1 MVKVKVRLFA
11 SLRENREKEMEIN
24 LNKGSIVL
32 DIIEDLKIDRKDA
45 AIILVNGR
53 SGNINSLL
61 VDNDIVS
68 IFPPIGGG

>member
-53 SGNINSLL
+53 IGNINSLL

>member
-11 SLRENREKEMEIN
+11 NLRENREKEMEIN